1 MNYENVLET
10 GSETDEE
17 DKLHIAEDDGI
28 ISTLDQEPSPASV
41 PNHESSPHVSQA
53 LMPREEE
60 EDEMRESGVDHAW
73 HNHEI
78 LQASVDGSEEM
89 KEEYD
94 TMGPEA
100 AIQTTGNNGTV
111 KNANCTSDFEE
122 YFAKRKLEEGDGH
135 SVSIAEYLQRSD
147 TAIIYPEA
155 PEELSRLG
163 TPEANGQEENDLPP
177 GTPDAFAQLLTC
189 PYCDRG
195 YKRLTS
201 LKEHIKYRHE
211 KNEENFPCPLCNYTF
226 AYRTQLERHMV
237 THKPGT
243 DQVGRG
249 ADFK

>member
-1 MNYENVLET
+1 MKQPIMADGPRCKRRKQANPRRKNVVNYDNVVDT

-28 ISTLDQEPSPASV
+28 ANPVDQETSPASV

-53 LMPREEE
+53 LLPREEE
-60 EDEMRESGVDHAW
+60 EDEIREGGVEHPW
-73 HNHEI
+73 HNEI
-78 LQASVDGSEEM
+78 LQASVDG
-89 KEEYD
+89 
-94 TMGPEA
+94 P
-100 AIQTTGNNGTV
+100 
-111 KNANCTSDFEE
+111 
-122 YFAKRKLEEGDGH
+122 
-135 SVSIAEYLQRSD
+135 
-147 TAIIYPEA
+147 
-155 PEELSRLG
+155 
-163 TPEANGQEENDLPP
+163 DLPP

-211 KNEENFPCPLCNYTF
+211 KNEENFSCPLCSYTF

-243 DQVGRG
+243 DQHQMLTQG
-249 ADFK
+249 AGNRKFKCTECGKAFKYKHHLKEHLRIHSGT